1 MPTPKPWGSRLKGI
15 LHVLSAEDGYACRHH
30 LLCLGIDLNKAKG
43 HSADGDA
50 NGVCD
55 LTTCQCE
62 HLQPRVDYEKE
73 IGALTVIAHPNSGH
87 DDDVWL
93 GVHADCEDGTS
104 LQDLQNT
111 TNYTGIEIFNAGS
124 PTWSDAMWD
133 EAMSYSP
140 GNRTTWCFAADDC
153 HDVALNKK
161 SFNRGWIIVNSDEA
175 KPTQVGVIDA
185 IRSGNFYSV
194 VRSPEIAG
202 DAADCFSDDD
212 GPIMYIAAHDTRI
225 MVMADRV
232 CDSIKFIG
240 GVIVTPVPDTV
251 AFAAG
256 MVLKKEV
263 NTAATVY
270 TLGGYE
276 KYVRV
281 VLWQTRSNGQSYAAY
296 SQPLYVT
303 RGITG
308 RVLDETGFPLAEFSV
323 TAVDSKG
330 TKHTMSHPLPLGQ
343 YRVPLVEGTYTVTY
357 DSPAFVSQSVSVTV
371 SKGFTQQ
378 IVTMKKKD

>member
-1 MPTPKPWGSRLKGI
+1 MSRRQSRQCLGLFVVAALSLLVFAAPTCDEKTVFSSPYAPANYRYKGQVHVHTDRSDGQQSPSDVEYAYVVAGYDFICITDHSEGIMPTPKPWGSRLKGI

-185 IRSGNFYSV
+185 IRSGNFY
-194 VRSPEIAG
+194 
-202 DAADCFSDDD
+202 
-212 GPIMYIAAHDTRI
+212 
-225 MVMADRV
+225 
-232 CDSIKFIG
+232 
-240 GVIVTPVPDTV
+240 
-251 AFAAG
+251 
-256 MVLKKEV
+256 
-263 NTAATVY
+263 
-270 TLGGYE
+270 
-276 KYVRV
+276 
-281 VLWQTRSNGQSYAAY
+281 QT
-296 SQPLYVT
+296 
-303 RGITG
+303 
-308 RVLDETGFPLAEFSV
+308 
-323 TAVDSKG
+323 K
-330 TKHTMSHPLPLGQ
+330 
-343 YRVPLVEGTYTVTY
+343 
-357 DSPAFVSQSVSVTV
+357 
-371 SKGFTQQ
+371 
-378 IVTMKKKD
+378 